1 MRAATMSHLATDA
14 HRPSLYLGLLGN
26 FRVEAGTDHVRLRGR
41 KARAILAYLAVV
53 PNRLVSRDRAADL
66 LWSDRGTE
74 QARGSLR
81 QMLAELR
88 ASPWIAE
95 ALVVSRDSIA
105 FAANLVVSDVDAIL
119 AATEKRDAV
128 SLAHHIAG
136 VGETFLA
143 DLSEVSSA
151 FDEWLEVE
159 RVRQPERVV
168 VAVCAG
174 LPDMIGR
181 AAPMQIQEILR
192 SLDRLDPWNEAI
204 ARLGF
209 TADHAAG
216 DIASLHRRYR
226 RLCDGLIK
234 EFGVE
239 PSTETRTMFER
250 LSTIGTPALVDPVVA
265 ATPANAM
272 PPTVLVS
279 PIETITDDQV
289 SREIAGALTDDIRTA
304 LAPYREIRVVALAAD
319 VASVKDTVAGA
330 LAAYVLSG
338 KIRLIGAQIRV
349 NLQLGNIGTGIIV
362 WSDQLSVG
370 QTDLSTAI
378 DEVVA
383 KAVGSILPAIDSD
396 VTAIPEIAA
405 YAGDDD
411 IILFAKAR
419 RLISLDRN
427 LLEIQE
433 AAAML
438 EEIVARNPRHVQ
450 ATIWLARMY
459 NTDFWQKIAGHDV
472 AAFRARALDLARR
485 ATAYE
490 PNDGRLLLR
499 LSWCY
504 LRSRH
509 WLRADRGFRKAIA
522 QLLNHAD
529 SMNECATG
537 LCILGY
543 LEDAER
549 YMQRAFA
556 LNPSAPAHYHADYA
570 LLLMLKDEVQA
581 AEEHFE
587 VCGERGL
594 MYLAARLANAA
605 YLPAFDSAEREILIV
620 EFAKL
625 FHVAWQSDREPTL
638 EDALDWASD
647 TLPFRQAEH
656 AARFRDGLE
665 AMLSET
671 WQVNRRTIR

>member
-1 MRAATMSHLATDA
+1 MSHLATDA
-14 HRPSLYLGLLGN
+14 HLPVLYLGLLGD
-26 FRVEAGTDHVRLRGR
+26 FRVKAGNDHVPLRGR
-41 KARAILAYLAVV
+41 KAKAILAYLAVV

-88 ASPWIAE
+88 ASPPIAD
-95 ALVVSRDSIA
+95 ALVVSRESIA
-105 FAANLVVSDVDAIL
+105 FGANLVVSDVDAIL
-119 AATEKRDAV
+119 AAAEKHDAV
-128 SLAHHIAG
+128 VLAQQIAG

-143 DLSEVSSA
+143 DFSEVSPA
-151 FDEWLEVE
+151 FDEWLAVE

-168 VAVCAG
+168 AAVCAG
-174 LPDMIGR
+174 LPGMIGR

-226 RLCDGLIK
+226 RLCDGLNK
-234 EFGVE
+234 EFGVD
-239 PSTETRTMFER
+239 PSAETRTLFER
-250 LSTIGTPALVDPVVA
+250 LSTTGTPAPVDLVVA
-265 ATPANAM
+265 APPANAVL
-272 PPTVLVS
+272 PTVVVS
-279 PIETITDDQV
+279 PIETITDDRV
-289 SREIAGALTDDIRTA
+289 SRDIAGVITDDIRTA
-304 LAPYREIRVVALAAD
+304 LAPYREIRVVAMAAD
-319 VASVKDTVAGA
+319 VASAKEMVEGA
-330 LAAYVLSG
+330 LAAYVLTG

-349 NLQLGNIGTGIIV
+349 NLQLGNIATGIIV
-362 WSDQLSVG
+362 WSAQLSVE

-378 DEVVA
+378 DDVVA
-383 KAVGSILPAIDSD
+383 KAVGSILPAIETDI
-396 VTAIPEIAA
+396 TAMPELAA

-419 RLISLDRN
+419 RLMSLDRT
-427 LLEIQE
+427 LPEVQE

-438 EEIVARNPRHVQ
+438 EEIVARNPHHVH
-450 ATIWLARMY
+450 ATTLLARMY

-490 PNDGRLLLR
+490 PSDGRLLMR

-504 LRSRH
+504 LRSRN
-509 WLRADRGFRKAIA
+509 WLRADRGFRKAIT

-529 SMNECATG
+529 SMNECAAG
-537 LCILGY
+537 LCILGD

-556 LNPSAPAHYHADYA
+556 LNPAAPAHYHADHA
-570 LLLMLKDEVQA
+570 VMLMLKGDAQA

-587 VCGERGL
+587 VCGERGM

-605 YLPAFDSAEREILIV
+605 YLPAFDRTERNGLLAE
-620 EFAKL
+620 FTTL
-625 FHVAWQSDREPTL
+625 FHDAWQSEREPTL
-638 EDALDWASD
+638 GDALDWASD
-647 TLPFRQAEH
+647 TLPFRLEEH
-656 AARFRDGLE
+656 AARLRDGLQ
-665 AMLSET
+665 AMLSEA
-671 WQVNRRTIR
+671 WPADRRITR

>member
-1 MRAATMSHLATDA
+1 M
-14 HRPSLYLGLLGN
+14 GLLGD
-26 FRVEAGTDHVRLRGR
+26 FRVEAGSDHVRLRGR
-41 KARAILAYLAVV
+41 KAKAILAYLAVV

-88 ASPWIAE
+88 ASPRIAD
-95 ALVVSRDSIA
+95 AIVVSRESIA
-105 FAANLVVSDVDAIL
+105 FGANLVVSDVDAIL

-128 SLAHHIAG
+128 ALAHHIAG

-143 DLSEVSSA
+143 DLSEVSMA
-151 FDEWLEVE
+151 FDEWLAVE

-181 AAPMQIQEILR
+181 AAPMHIQEILR

-209 TADHAAG
+209 SADHAAG

-226 RLCDGLIK
+226 RLCDGLTK
-234 EFGVE
+234 EFGVD
-239 PSTETRTMFER
+239 PSTETQTMFER
-250 LSTIGTPALVDPVVA
+250 LSTTGTPAPVGPVVA
-265 ATPANAM
+265 APSASAVL
-272 PPTVLVS
+272 PTVLVS
-279 PIETITDDQV
+279 PIETITDDRV
-289 SREIAGALTDDIRTA
+289 SHDIAGVLTDDIRTA

-319 VASVKDTVAGA
+319 VASVKDTVADA
-330 LAAYVLSG
+330 LAAYVLTG
-338 KIRLIGAQIRV
+338 KIRLIGAQIRL
-349 NLQLGNIGTGIIV
+349 NLQLGNIATGIIV
-362 WSDQLSVG
+362 WSDQLSVE
-370 QTDLSTAI
+370 QTDLSSAI
-378 DEVVA
+378 DDVVA
-383 KAVGSILPAIDSD
+383 KAVGSILPAIESD
-396 VTAIPEIAA
+396 ITSMPELAA
-405 YAGDDD
+405 YAGADD

-419 RLISLDRN
+419 RLMSFDRT
-427 LLEIQE
+427 LPEIQA

-438 EEIVARNPRHVQ
+438 EEIVERNPRHVH

-490 PNDGRLLLR
+490 PSDGRLLLR

-504 LRSRH
+504 LRSRN
-509 WLRADRGFRKAIA
+509 WPRADRGFRKAIT
-522 QLLNHAD
+522 QMLNHAD
-529 SMNECATG
+529 SMNECAAG
-537 LCILGY
+537 LCILGE

-556 LNPSAPAHYHADYA
+556 LNPAAPAHYHADHA
-570 LLLMLKDEVQA
+570 VLLMLKGDAQA

-605 YLPAFDSAEREILIV
+605 YLPAFEQAEREVLLV
-620 EFAKL
+620 EFTTL
-625 FHVAWQSDREPTL
+625 FHDAWQTERELTL
-638 EDALDWASD
+638 SGALDWARD
-647 TLPFRQAEH
+647 TLPFKLAEH
-656 AARFRDGLE
+656 AERLRNGLE
-665 AMLSET
+665 AMLSAT
-671 WQVNRRTIR
+671 WPANLRTTR